1 MALTDSRSCGI
12 LISLVSRLVSED
24 SSTKSWHE
32 LKEQINSEISALADR
47 ESKHTIITY
56 CGGCGYEE
64 RASALAAEIGSEV
77 GIRTELYRTTGGVF
91 EVDLGEERIF
101 SKILL
106 GRFPQEGEVV
116 NILKTRFGR

>member
-1 MALTDSRSCGI
+1 
-12 LISLVSRLVSED
+12 VSN
-24 SSTKSWHE
+24 KSWHE
-32 LKEQINSEISALADR
+32 LKEQINGEISALVER
-47 ESKHTIITY
+47 ESRYITITY

-64 RASALAAEIGSEV
+64 RASALADEIGSEI

-106 GRFPQEGEVV
+106 GRFPEDGEVV
-116 NILKTRFGR
+116 NILKAHK